1 VSSDWVNSSM
11 WEQIRS
17 NKMKSAFLV
26 VGVAAFL
33 FALGYFLAELFAP
46 GMGLA
51 GLATAFVLWIVL
63 TLVSY
68 FGGDKIFLT
77 MAGARKIEKQDLPQ
91 LYNVVEEMTIA
102 SGLKK
107 MPDIYVID
115 DRAPNAFATGRNP
128 DRAAVAVT
136 SGLLKLCNRDEL
148 QGVVAHEIG
157 HIQNRD
163 ILLMLIAG
171 AMVGS
176 IVLLADL
183 GVRALWF
190 GGRSRSRSSRRGGG
204 GQAQVFILIV
214 ALLLMILAPLIAH
227 LIYFALSRRREY
239 LADASSAL
247 YTRYPEGLA
256 SALEKLAA
264 SHDTLRSASRATA
277 PMYIVNPL
285 KQQGLKATDLS
296 STHPPISERVA
307 ILRSMAGVS
316 FADYDQ
322 AYRRVARRKSPVIPA
337 SARST
342 GAGVSTRAPAA
353 GQETKERAR
362 QVNDFFW
369 RLNRFLFLACPCG
382 VVLKRPPDFK
392 QSRITCPHC
401 GRVHE
406 AKDFK
411 EQKEVSGT
419 SADA

>member
-1 VSSDWVNSSM
+1 M

-17 NKMKSAFLV
+17 NKMKSALLV
-26 VGVAAFL
+26 EGVAACL
-33 FALGYFLAELFAP
+33 FALGYFLAELVAP
-46 GMGLA
+46 GMGLG
-51 GLATAFVLWIVL
+51 GLAIAFVIWIAL
-63 TLVSY
+63 ALISY
-68 FGGDKIFLT
+68 FQGDKIFLA
-77 MAGARKIEKQDLPQ
+77 MAGARKVEKRDLPQ

-115 DRAPNAFATGRNP
+115 DRAPNAFATGRDP

-136 SGLLKLCNRDEL
+136 SGLLKLCDRDEL
-148 QGVVAHEIG
+148 QGVVAHEMG

-171 AMVGS
+171 TMVGS
-176 IVLLADL
+176 IVLLADV

-204 GQAQVFILIV
+204 GQGQAIV
-214 ALLLMILAPLIAH
+214 MVIALLLVVLAPVLAQ

-285 KQQGLKATDLS
+285 SQQGLKASGLS
-296 STHPPISERVA
+296 ATHPPISQRVG

-316 FADYDQ
+316 FAEYEQ
-322 AYRRVARRKSPVIPA
+322 AYGQVSRRKGRVIPA

-342 GAGVSTRAPAA
+342 GQGVSVRTPSA
-353 GQETKERAR
+353 GQETKARAR
-362 QVNDFFW
+362 EVNDFFW
-369 RLNRFLFLACPCG
+369 RLGGFLFLACPCG
-382 VVLKRPPDFK
+382 VVLKRPPDLK
-392 QSRITCPHC
+392 QPVIACPHC
-401 GRVHE
+401 GRSHRAE
-406 AKDFK
+406 KFK
-411 EQKEVSGT
+411 GQDRP
-419 SADA
+419 ADAPEDA